1 MCKKRIAVVL
11 VIMMVLL
18 QGHMIRVEAAGQA
31 DTAERA
37 ESAGQTD
44 TAEQAEAAGQTDTVT
59 AELDGMI
66 AKTVQGLKE
75 LSGSTKKYVLSDAE
89 VFEAG
94 SSICDWIAIALAFS
108 GETDAYGDYLERLE
122 AYVTDSYK
130 EKGGLDEVA
139 ATPYQR
145 CVLTILALGGDPQA
159 FGKDAEGNSI
169 NILRE
174 GTYDFKGDSL
184 GAQGITG
191 YIYGLIALDTKN
203 YQLPED
209 AVYTRET
216 MLGAILQNQSEE
228 GGFSLNG
235 NGNDVDIT
243 AMALQ
248 ALAPYKEQQEVNA
261 AIEKALEWLSGEMTQ
276 YGTFVSGTSETCES
290 TAQVMQAMCAL
301 ELEVTGDERFQ
312 KNGMTPWEGMQQFR
326 LEDGTYVH
334 TLEEQNGNLIATEQA
349 LLALE
354 AMQVREGQDRWLLNY
369 STYELSEEQCA
380 DGNPEMPVVIVGIVI
395 LVVLVA
401 GMSVVVVRKKKGKR
415 NENV

>member
-1 MCKKRIAVVL
+1 MCKKRIAVVFM
-11 VIMMVLL
+11 IMMLLL
-18 QGHMIRVEAAGQA
+18 QGTVIKAEAAEQTDTVEQADTAGQA
-31 DTAERA
+31 DIVAQA
-37 ESAGQTD
+37 D
-44 TAEQAEAAGQTDTVT
+44 TET

-75 LSGSTKKYVLSDAE
+75 ISGSTKKYVLSDAE

-145 CVLTILALGGDPQA
+145 CVLTILALGGEPQA
-159 FGKDAEGNSI
+159 FGKDAEGDPI
-169 NILRE
+169 NMLSE
-174 GTYDFKGDSL
+174 GTYYFKGDSL

-191 YIYGLIALDTKN
+191 HIYALLALDTKN

-209 AVYTRET
+209 AVYTREN
-216 MLGAILQNQSEE
+216 MIRAILENQSED
-228 GGFSLNG
+228 GGFSLSG

-248 ALAPYKEQQEVNA
+248 ALAPYKEQQAVNT
-261 AIEKALEWLSGEMTQ
+261 AIEKALEWLSGEMPQ

-290 TAQVMQAMCAL
+290 TAQVIQAMCAL
-301 ELEVTGDERFQ
+301 ELEVTGEERFQ

-354 AMQVREGQDRWLLNY
+354 AMQVRESQERWLLDY
-369 STYELSEEQCA
+369 STYELSKEQCA
-380 DGNPEMPVVIVGIVI
+380 DENPGMPVVIVGIVI

-401 GMSVVVVRKKKGKR
+401 GISVVVVRKRKGKR
-415 NENV
+415 NKNA

>member
-1 MCKKRIAVVL
+1 MCKKRIAVVFM
-11 VIMMVLL
+11 IMMLLL
-18 QGHMIRVEAAGQA
+18 QGTVIKAEAAEQTDTVEQADTAGQA
-31 DTAERA
+31 DIVAQA
-37 ESAGQTD
+37 D
-44 TAEQAEAAGQTDTVT
+44 TET

-75 LSGSTKKYVLSDAE
+75 ISGSTKKYVLSDAE

-145 CVLTILALGGDPQA
+145 CVLTILALGGEPQA
-159 FGKDAEGNSI
+159 FGKDAEGNPI
-169 NILRE
+169 NMLSE
-174 GTYDFKGDSL
+174 GTYYFKGDSL

-191 YIYGLIALDTKN
+191 HIYALLALDTKN

-216 MLGAILQNQSEE
+216 MIRSILENQSED
-228 GGFSLNG
+228 GGFSLSG

-248 ALAPYKEQQEVNA
+248 ALAPYKEQQEVNT

-290 TAQVMQAMCAL
+290 TAQVIQAMCAL

-354 AMQVREGQDRWLLNY
+354 AMQVRESQERWLLDY
-369 STYELSEEQCA
+369 STYELSKEQCA
-380 DGNPEMPVVIVGIVI
+380 DENSGMPVVIVEIVI
-395 LVVLVA
+395 LVVLMA
-401 GMSVVVVRKKKGKR
+401 GISVVIVRKKKGKR
-415 NENV
+415 NENA